1 MIKLKV
7 VINSSTERAALKT
20 EISSRRLEIDES
32 YGNLKLAQD
41 TQRKSIIATE
51 KLVEDE
57 DQIIVEEVKINMEC
71 EETEKEGAQND
82 KFNNFQ

>member
-20 EISSRRLEIDES
+20 EIASRRLEIDES

-51 KLVEDE
+51 KLVKDE